1 MEAELGDPG
10 ELRRSQ
16 RLLSKDEDTAPTPQ
30 AIFCTIVR
38 HISSA
43 QDESSL
49 HFTLAKEDDLLVG
62 EFLYEDAGVGR
73 LANT

>member
-1 MEAELGDPG
+1 MEAELGEQG

-16 RLLSKDEDTAPTPQ
+16 RLPIMEEGTTPTSW

-43 QDESSL
+43 RDECSL
-49 HFTLAKEDDLLVG
+49 HFTLAKEHALLVV
-62 EFLYEDAGVGR
+62 ECLYEDAGVE
-73 LANT
+73 